1 MITLRAAEQG
11 DKGALCEVHRSS
23 IKELCKTYYTDLEL
37 RVWYERLYPE
47 YYSRYI
53 NEREIFIAEKDR
65 EIIGFG
71 QLDQRNGRIEAIYI
85 CPHYSRMKIGT
96 RLLKKLVEV
105 AQTNGLKVLH
115 LSSTLNAVPFYEH
128 NGFIQK
134 ECLKYRFQD
143 DVEISCVTMEMEI
156 DKTQSS

>member
-1 MITLRAAEQG
+1 MITLRAAEQS
-11 DKGALCEVHRSS
+11 DKEILCEVHRSS
-23 IKELCKTYYTDLEL
+23 IKELCKTHYTDFEL

-47 YYSRYI
+47 YYARYI

-85 CPHYSRMKIGT
+85 CPDYSRMKIGT
-96 RLLKKLVEV
+96 ELLKKLVEV
-105 AQTNGLKVLH
+105 AQTYGLKVLH

-134 ECLKYRFQD
+134 ECLNYRFQE
-143 DVEISCVTMEMEI
+143 DVEISCVTMEREI